1 MGFGCVDN
9 HFVLLLISHIGFH
22 HIETFK
28 LVSFL
33 FLCSCN
39 DASVFWIYRFVSIW
53 NLISLW
59 SFELKSELKS
69 SGKHNGSKSMLP
81 IRGLGRQLSYHP
93 YHHFM
98 RIENAFLGKKSSFMK
113 LGAGIG
119 NGNRT
124 LFLEKTQTDSEAN
137 YQKKKHHNHSWNR
150 SNQVVC
156 PSQLRV
162 EALPQL
168 PKLFCCLG
176 IEVDR
181 QSGAH
186 CCFKSADHSFI
197 VEHWVVKPIKD
208 CFIIK
213 PRIAKGAKPK
223 LQLHILAD
231 DSCYA
236 KFKSGIMISQ

>member
-1 MGFGCVDN
+1 M
-9 HFVLLLISHIGFH
+9 ISHIGFH

-53 NLISLW
+53 NVISLW
-59 SFELKSELKS
+59 YFELKSELKS

-98 RIENAFLGKKSSFMK
+98 RIENGFLGKKSSFMK
-113 LGAGIG
+113 LGASIG

-137 YQKKKHHNHSWNR
+137 YQKKNITITHEIHQIRSFVLHSYRLKHYLNSKTLLLLGNWGGSTVR
-150 SNQVVC
+150 CS
-156 PSQLRV
+156 L
-162 EALPQL
+162 
-168 PKLFCCLG
+168 LF
-176 IEVDR
+176 
-181 QSGAH
+181 
-186 CCFKSADHSFI
+186 
-197 VEHWVVKPIKD
+197 
-208 CFIIK
+208 
-213 PRIAKGAKPK
+213 
-223 LQLHILAD
+223 
-231 DSCYA
+231 
-236 KFKSGIMISQ
+236 